1 MYRMERL
8 IPLIGPTV
16 AGPLGVKMLPRTWLK
31 SLYSAAGLLPDGY
44 FDNDKGFNHRVVD
57 SLGLEPDVFF
67 AFLATMPTY
76 PQTEEYV
83 RAHAKKLDAATIA
96 ELNNG
101 IESYDR
107 PEEGA
112 AAVRA
117 LTGITDASVRNS
129 QLLLCYDDWYA
140 IHATLVAHRAEGIEP
155 LVPMVSSGQV
165 GLAGIP
171 HLPRMWMKA
180 LLNAVGALHPEWK
193 SGLVCG
199 FDKKMSDTIGLDL
212 AATVAYVNAEL
223 PNYLQFEYWGARPHP
238 PGRRGNQSHVG
249 RRGRCN
255 AESRRVAAAEC
266 KECGV
271 AGAGLRS
278 TVLLNDMVDWKY
290 QHDRVAGSR
299 AAGVA

>member
-1 MYRMERL
+1 MYRMERI

-16 AGPLGVKMLPRTWLK
+16 EGPLGIKMLPRTWLK
-31 SLYSAAGLLPDGY
+31 SMYSAAGLLPDGY

-57 SLGLEPDVFF
+57 SLGLDPAAFF
-67 AFLATMPTY
+67 AYLATMPTY

-83 RAHAKKLDAATIA
+83 RSHAKKLDAATIA

-101 IESYDR
+101 IVTYDR

-117 LTGITDASVRNS
+117 LTGIADAGVRNS
-129 QLLLCYDDWYA
+129 QLLLCYDDWHA
-140 IHATLVAHRAEGIEP
+140 IHATLVAHRADGIEP

-180 LLNAVGALHPEWK
+180 ILNAVGALHPEWK
-193 SGLVCG
+193 SGLICG

-212 AATVAYVNAEL
+212 AATVDFVNAEL
-223 PNYLQFEYWGARPHP
+223 PNYLQFEAWVLAHMAPTDAATKVTWVAGVAAMQKP
-238 PGRRGNQSHVG
+238 
-249 RRGRCN
+249 
-255 AESRRVAAAEC
+255 EEMAAAEC

-271 AGAGLRS
+271 AGAGLRG

-290 QHDRVAGSR
+290 QHDRVAGSK
-299 AAGVA
+299 AAVA